1 MWLRFTIDSG
11 ANHSKLDTYGNFL
24 DLVAFLTQK
33 NCSLQLIQ
41 VVLGAHLLNLIFSLN
56 SKLISNISKK
66 VSDGYSVPLYK
77 SECLSPLT

>member
-11 ANHSKLDTYGNFL
+11 ANHNNLDTYRNFL

-41 VVLGAHLLNLIFSLN
+41 VVLGAHLLNLIFGLKSN
-56 SKLISNISKK
+56 MISNISKK
-66 VSDGYSVPLYK
+66 
-77 SECLSPLT
+77 